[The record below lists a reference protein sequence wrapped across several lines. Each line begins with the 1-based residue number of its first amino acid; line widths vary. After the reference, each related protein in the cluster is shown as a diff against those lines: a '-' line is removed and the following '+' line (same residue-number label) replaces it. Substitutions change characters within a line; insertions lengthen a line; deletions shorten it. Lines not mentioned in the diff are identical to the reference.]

1 MKILLDSHMI
11 IWALS
16 NSPKLPEEA
25 RRLILDPQ
33 NEILVSVLS
42 LWEIELKR
50 LAKPDM
56 MPFTARKIEDLC
68 KASGFEVIPLEGKC
82 VHFLQTLKRPES
94 EPVHK
99 DPFDRMLICQAAS
112 DDMVLLTHDSLI
124 KGYESGNIQ
133 YVKAEKSYLKALT

>member
-1 MKILLDSHMI
+1 MKILLDTHMI

-25 RRLILDPQ
+25 RKVILDPQ
-33 NEILVSVLS
+33 NEIFVSVLS

-68 KASGFEVIPLEGKC
+68 KASGFEEIPLEGKC
-82 VHFLQTLKRPES
+82 VHLLQTLKRPDT
-94 EPVHK
+94 EPEHK
-99 DPFDRMLICQAAS
+99 DPFDRMLICQATS
-112 DDMVLLTHDSLI
+112 EDMVLLTHDSLI
-124 KGYESGNIQ
+124 KGYDSKNIMF
-133 YVKAEKSYLKALT
+133 T